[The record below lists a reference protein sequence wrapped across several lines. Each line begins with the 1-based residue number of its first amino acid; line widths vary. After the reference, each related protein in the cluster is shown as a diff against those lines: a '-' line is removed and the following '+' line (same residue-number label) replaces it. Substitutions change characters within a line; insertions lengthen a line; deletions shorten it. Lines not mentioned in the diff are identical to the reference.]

1 MRTIRPSELAKQAE
15 LAAPAAG
22 QSIMIWG
29 APWIGKSEIV
39 YQIR

>member
-15 LAAPAAG
+15 LAALAG

-29 APWIGKSEIV
+29 APGIGKSED
-39 YQIR
+39 RLSTR